1 MIDRIRRAFQ
11 SIWPEFY
18 RQDKRHLD
26 PYFTFTNYRK
36 IWAIGILVLVTAA
49 LVPLLVVT
57 VIHYQL
63 LQKSVD
69 SELILRAERLASN
82 ARRAVTFFLE
92 ERLNAL
98 QFTVNEIDY
107 DQLTDPEHLAE
118 ILRNLKLGF
127 GGLTDLS
134 VIAHT
139 GTQAAYAGP
148 FSLEGRDYSNQR
160 WFIECQKRHF
170 YVSEIFHGYRDVPH
184 IIIAVKSFRR
194 DGSFFILRA
203 TLDTDRLIQTLASY
217 ETGAHAEIFLI
228 NRSGI
233 VQTSSKHHGEIFE
246 KMSLPVPAYS
256 LRTQVAMAEDNQD
269 GRKEPLILGYAYIS
283 TQIADTPFILMV
295 IKHKAGM
302 MQVWQQL
309 RTNINWFVGF
319 AILIILVVIILTC
332 SYMVNMLYRADKAK
346 AETMAL
352 MEQSNQLATIGQLAA
367 GVAHEI
373 NNPLAL
379 INETAGYVK
388 DLFVLK
394 EQYRRDDELIGF
406 IDDIL
411 DAVERC
417 GTITRQLLGFA
428 RKFEVKIQEVKL
440 NEVISDVLVFHNKEA
455 AYRNIKVYVDV
466 PEDMPPIETD
476 RGKLQQI
483 LVNLVNNA
491 FQAVDNGCILDIEAS
506 PAGDDKVCI
515 TISDNGC
522 GMPEENLPKIF
533 EPFFTTKEGNK
544 GTGLGL
550 AITYGLIKKLHGDIA
565 VKSKV
570 NEGTTF
576 TITLP
581 TRIVEE
587 NIQNEGSTGR

>member
-1 MIDRIRRAFQ
+1 
-11 SIWPEFY
+11 
-18 RQDKRHLD
+18 
-26 PYFTFTNYRK
+26 
-36 IWAIGILVLVTAA
+36 
-49 LVPLLVVT
+49 
-57 VIHYQL
+57 
-63 LQKSVD
+63 
-69 SELILRAERLASN
+69 
-82 ARRAVTFFLE
+82 
-92 ERLNAL
+92 
-98 QFTVNEIDY
+98 
-107 DQLTDPEHLAE
+107 
-118 ILRNLKLGF
+118 
-127 GGLTDLS
+127 
-134 VIAHT
+134 
-139 GTQAAYAGP
+139 
-148 FSLEGRDYSNQR
+148 
-160 WFIECQKRHF
+160 
-170 YVSEIFHGYRDVPH
+170 
-184 IIIAVKSFRR
+184 
-194 DGSFFILRA
+194 
-203 TLDTDRLIQTLASY
+203 
-217 ETGAHAEIFLI
+217 
-228 NRSGI
+228 
-233 VQTSSKHHGEIFE
+233 
-246 KMSLPVPAYS
+246 
-256 LRTQVAMAEDNQD
+256 
-269 GRKEPLILGYAYIS
+269 
-283 TQIADTPFILMV
+283 
-295 IKHKAGM
+295 
-302 MQVWQQL
+302 
-309 RTNINWFVGF
+309 
-319 AILIILVVIILTC
+319 
-332 SYMVNMLYRADKAK
+332 MVNMLYRADKAK

-352 MEQSNQLATIGQLAA
+352 MEESNQLATIGQLAA

-394 EQYRRDDELIGF
+394 EQYRQDEELIGY
-406 IDDIL
+406 IDDVL

-491 FQAVDNGCILDIEAS
+491 FHAVDNGCILDIEAS
-506 PAGDDKVCI
+506 PVGADKVRI

-550 AITYGLIKKLHGDIA
+550 AITYGLIKKLHGDIS

-570 NEGTTF
+570 DEGTTF

-581 TRIVEE
+581 ARIVEE

>member
-1 MIDRIRRAFQ
+1 MIDRIRRAFGTM
-11 SIWPEFY
+11 WPNFY
-18 RQDKRHLD
+18 RQDSEILN
-26 PYFTFTNYRK
+26 PYFTFTNYGK
-36 IWAIGILVLVTAA
+36 IWAIGISVLVASA
-49 LVPLLVVT
+49 LLPLLVVT
-57 VIHYQL
+57 VFHYRL
-63 LQKSVD
+63 LQESVD
-69 SELILRAERLASN
+69 SELKLRTERLASN

-98 QFTVNEIDY
+98 RFTVNEISY
-107 DQLTDPEHLAE
+107 ARMTDPDHLAE

-139 GTQAAYAGP
+139 GTQVAYAGP
-148 FSLEGRDYSNQR
+148 FNLEGRDYTNQN
-160 WFIECQKRHF
+160 WFIECQKHHF
-170 YVSEIFHGYRDVPH
+170 YVSEIFRGYRNVPH
-184 IIIAVKSFRR
+184 IIIAVKSFRQ
-194 DGSFFILRA
+194 DGRFFILRA
-203 TLDTDRLIQTLASY
+203 TLETERLIQTLSSY
-217 ETGAHAEIFLI
+217 ETGAHAELFLI
-228 NRSGI
+228 NRAGI
-233 VQTSSKHHGEIFE
+233 VQTPSKHHGDIFQR
-246 KMSLPVPAYS
+246 MFLPVPAYS
-256 LRTQVAMAEDNQD
+256 RRTQVAMVEDDQ
-269 GRKEPLILGYAYIS
+269 KQSLIVGYAYIS

-295 IKHKAGM
+295 IKHKAEM

-309 RTNINWFVGF
+309 RSNINWFVGSGS
-319 AILIILVVIILTC
+319 LVILVVIIITC
-332 SYMVNMLYRADKAK
+332 TFMVNKLYHVDKTK
-346 AETMAL
+346 AETMVL
-352 MEQSNQLATIGQLAA
+352 MEQSNQLASIGQLAA

-394 EQYRRDDELIGF
+394 EEYRQDDELIGY

-428 RKFEVKIQEVKL
+428 RKFEVKIQKVKL

-455 AYRNIKVYVDV
+455 AYRNVKVYVDV

-491 FQAVDNGCILDIEAS
+491 FQAVDNGCILDIQAS
-506 PAGDDKVCI
+506 PAEAEKVCI

-522 GMPEENLPKIF
+522 GMPEENLPKVF
-533 EPFFTTKEGNK
+533 EPFFTTKQGNK

-550 AITYGLIKKLHGDIA
+550 AITYGLVKKLQGDIS
-565 VKSKV
+565 VKSRLH
-570 NEGTTF
+570 EGTTF

-581 TRIVEE
+581 TKIQEE
-587 NIQNEGSTGR
+587 MIKDEGSIGR

>member
-1 MIDRIRRAFQ
+1 MIERIRRAFG
-11 SIWPEFY
+11 SIWPEFNS
-18 RQDKRHLD
+18 QDNKHLD
-26 PYFTFTNYRK
+26 PYFTFTDYRK
-36 IWAIGILVLVTAA
+36 IWVVGISVLVATA
-49 LVPLLVVT
+49 LVPLLAVT
-57 VIHYQL
+57 IIHYQL

-69 SELILRAERLASN
+69 SELTLRAERLASN

-92 ERLNAL
+92 ERLAAL
-98 QFTVNEIDY
+98 RFTVNEFAY
-107 DQLTDPEHLAE
+107 DQLTDLNHLAE

-139 GTQAAYAGP
+139 GTQVAYAGP
-148 FSLEGRDYSNQR
+148 FNLEGRDYSNQR
-160 WFIECQKRHF
+160 WFIECQKHHF
-170 YVSEIFHGYRDVPH
+170 YVSEIFRGYRDVPH
-184 IIIAVKSFRR
+184 IIIAVKSFRP
-194 DGSFFILRA
+194 DGSFFLLRA
-203 TLDTDRLIQTLASY
+203 TLETERLIQTLSTY

-233 VQTSSKHHGEIFE
+233 VQTPSRFYGDIFQ

-256 LRTQVAMAEDNQD
+256 QRTQVAMTEDAQM
-269 GRKEPLILGYAYIS
+269 RSIIMGYAYIS

-295 IKHKAGM
+295 IKQKAGM
-302 MQVWQQL
+302 MKVWQQL
-309 RTNINWFVGF
+309 RSNINWFVGLCIL
-319 AILIILVVIILTC
+319 AILIVIIITC
-332 SYMVNMLYRADKAK
+332 TFIINKLYRADKAK
-346 AETMAL
+346 AETMAM
-352 MEQSNQLATIGQLAA
+352 MEQSNQLASIGQLAA

-394 EQYRRDDELIGF
+394 EQFRQDDELIGY

-417 GTITRQLLGFA
+417 GAITGQLLGFA
-428 RKFEVKIQEVKL
+428 RKFEVKIKEVNLK
-440 NEVISDVLVFHNKEA
+440 EVISDALVFHNKEA

-466 PEDMPPIETD
+466 PENMPPIETD

-491 FQAVDNGCILDIEAS
+491 FQAVDNGCNLDIAAS
-506 PAGDDKVCI
+506 SAGADKVRI

-522 GMPEENLPKIF
+522 GMPEETLPKIF
-533 EPFFTTKEGNK
+533 EPFFTTKESNK

-550 AITYGLIKKLHGDIA
+550 AITYGLVKKLHGDIT
-565 VKSKV
+565 VISKV
-570 NEGTTF
+570 DEGTTF

-581 TRIVEE
+581 TRIPEE
-587 NIQNEGSTGR
+587 IIKNEGSTSR

>member
-1 MIDRIRRAFQ
+1 MIDRIRRVFGP
-11 SIWPEFY
+11 IWPDFNP
-18 RQDKRHLD
+18 QDNKHLD
-26 PYFTFTNYRK
+26 PYLTFTDYRT
-36 IWAIGILVLVTAA
+36 IWVVGISVLVATA

-57 VIHYQL
+57 IIHYQL

-82 ARRAVTFFLE
+82 ARRAATFFLE
-92 ERLNAL
+92 ERLGAL
-98 QFTVNEIDY
+98 RFTVSEIAY
-107 DQLTDPEHLAE
+107 DQLTDPDHLAE

-148 FSLEGRDYSNQR
+148 FNLEGRDYSNQS
-160 WFIECQKRHF
+160 WFMECQKHHF
-170 YVSEIFHGYRDVPH
+170 YVSEIFRGYRDIPH
-184 IIIAVKSFRR
+184 IIIAVKSLRP

-203 TLDTDRLIQTLASY
+203 TLDTDRLIQTLSSY
-217 ETGAHAEIFLI
+217 ETGAHAELFLI

-233 VQTSSKHHGEIFE
+233 VQTPSRHHGEIFE
-246 KMSLPVPAYS
+246 KMSLPVPVYS
-256 LRTQVAMAEDNQD
+256 RRTQVAMAEDEQ
-269 GRKEPLILGYAYIS
+269 KQPIIAGYAYIS

-302 MQVWQQL
+302 MQTWQQL
-309 RTNINWFVGF
+309 RSNINWFVGF
-319 AILIILVVIILTC
+319 AILIILVVVTFTC
-332 SYMVNMLYRADKAK
+332 SYMVNMLYRADKSK

-394 EQYRRDDELIGF
+394 EQFHQDEELIGY

-428 RKFEVKIQEVKL
+428 RKFEVKIQKVKL
-440 NEVISDVLVFHNKEA
+440 KEVISDVLVFHNKEA
-455 AYRNIKVYVDV
+455 GYRNIKVHVDV
-466 PEDMPPIETD
+466 PEDLPPVETD

-491 FQAVDNGCILDIEAS
+491 FQALDNGCILDIKAA
-506 PAGDDKVCI
+506 PAGVDKVRICI
-515 TISDNGC
+515 GDNGC

-550 AITYGLIKKLHGDIA
+550 AITYGLVKKLHGDIT
-565 VKSKV
+565 VISKV
-570 NEGTTF
+570 DEGTTF

-581 TRIVEE
+581 TRIQEE
-587 NIQNEGSTGR
+587 ISDNEGSTGR

>member
-1 MIDRIRRAFQ
+1 MNERLRQMFAA
-11 SIWPEFY
+11 IWPEWNS
-18 RQDKRHLD
+18 QSEKHLD
-26 PYFTFTNYRK
+26 PYFTFADYRM
-36 IWAIGILVLVTAA
+36 IWVIGISVLVATA
-49 LVPLLVVT
+49 LMPLLAVT
-57 VIHYQL
+57 IIHYQL

-69 SELILRAERLASN
+69 SELTLRAERLASN
-82 ARRAVTFFLE
+82 ARRTVTFFLE
-92 ERLNAL
+92 EHLNAL
-98 QFTVNEIDY
+98 RFTVSEIGY
-107 DQLTDPEHLAE
+107 DQLTGPDHLAE

-134 VIAHT
+134 VISHT
-139 GTQAAYAGP
+139 GYQVAYAGP
-148 FSLEGRDYSNQR
+148 FNLEGRDYSNQH
-160 WFIECQKRHF
+160 WFIECKKHNF
-170 YVSEIFHGYRDVPH
+170 YVSEIFRGYRDVPH
-184 IIIAVKSFRR
+184 IIIAVKSFRP
-194 DGSFFILRA
+194 DGSFFLLRA
-203 TLDTDRLIQTLASY
+203 TLETERLIQTLSTH

-233 VQTSSKHHGEIFE
+233 VQTPTRSYGDIFN

-256 LRTQVAMAEDNQD
+256 ERTQVFMTEDAQM
-269 GRKEPLILGYAYIS
+269 RSIIVGYAYIS

-295 IKHKAGM
+295 LKQKAGM

-309 RTNINWFVGF
+309 RSNINWFVGF
-319 AILIILVVIILTC
+319 CTLTILIVITITC
-332 SYMVNMLYRADKAK
+332 TFIINKLYQADKEK

-352 MEQSNQLATIGQLAA
+352 MEQSNQLASIGQLAA

-394 EQYRRDDELIGF
+394 EQFHHDDELIGY

-428 RKFEVKIQEVKL
+428 RKFEVKIQKVNLK
-440 NEVISDVLVFHNKEA
+440 EVISDVLVFHDREA
-455 AYRNIKVYVDV
+455 AYRNIKVHVDV
-466 PEDMPPIETD
+466 PEDMPLIETD

-483 LVNLVNNA
+483 LMNLVNNA
-491 FQAVDNGCILDIEAS
+491 FQAMDSGCILDIEAS
-506 PAGDDKVCI
+506 SAGADKVRI
-515 TISDNGC
+515 TIGDNGC
-522 GMPEENLPKIF
+522 GMPEDHLQQIF
-533 EPFFTTKEGNK
+533 EPFFTTKEGDK

-550 AITYGLIKKLHGDIA
+550 TITHGLVKKLHGEIS
-565 VKSKV
+565 VESKV
-570 NEGTTF
+570 DEGAIF

-581 TRIVEE
+581 IRILEE
-587 NIQNEGSTGR
+587 KIENEGSTGR